1 MSEVK
6 SHPAFEFVRQHRVPS
21 LSIDVQE
28 YRHKGTGAVHY
39 HLAAE
44 DDQNAFLVA
53 FRTVP
58 QDSTGVAHI
67 LEHTSLCG
75 SRKYPVR
82 DPFFMM
88 TRRSLNTFM
97 NAFTAADW
105 TAYPFASRNRKD
117 FDNLLDV
124 YLDAVFFPTLEE
136 LDFLQEGHRV
146 EFAEPNNPDSELVFK
161 GVVFNEMK
169 GAMSSPTSALYQALT
184 RELFPTITYHHNSG
198 GDPACIPD
206 LTYEQLKAF
215 HARHYHPSNAVFM
228 TYGDIPAAEHQARFE
243 AGALDQFQALEM
255 DISVPDEQR
264 YSAPRQVEDR
274 YALDGEDDTADKTH
288 IVLGW
293 LLDKSIDAEAVMRAH
308 LLSGVL
314 LDNGA
319 SPLRRALE
327 TTELGS
333 APSPLCGLSDSN
345 REMVFAAGVEGSN
358 PEHAEAVV
366 QLVLD
371 VLKEVAEK
379 GVPQEMV
386 EAVLHQLELS
396 QREISG
402 DGFPF
407 GLQLMV
413 HALSP
418 VLHGADAVAAL
429 DIDPI
434 LEKLREQIQDPEFIK
449 RLAREV
455 LENPHRVRLVMT
467 PDPVLSEER
476 AAAEAER
483 LAKMKAAMSEEEK
496 QRVVEMPARL
506 LERQNQQDDPERLPK
521 VGLED
526 IPAELA
532 IPDGSEH
539 RIAGMPSTWFARG
552 TNGLVYQQL
561 VVDLP
566 PMEQELVELLPI
578 FCDIVTEVGC
588 GEMDYLEAQGRQAA
602 VTGGIGANVA
612 IRGSVDDVN
621 CDRSVLTLSGK
632 ALSRNQA
639 SLAELM
645 QAIFTRARFDELS
658 RIRELVSQERMYRE
672 QRITSAG
679 HALAMG
685 AATSGLAPNA
695 ALSHRWSGLAAI
707 KALKALDDS
716 LDDPA
721 TLEAFAARLA
731 RIRDHLL
738 NAPRQLLLIGE
749 EAEQQAID
757 SSIEQLWQGQEAAAE
772 SARFTAP
779 AAAGQLR
786 QAWSTST
793 QVNFCAKAYPTVAPE
808 HPDAPALMVLAGFLR
823 NNFLHRAVREQGG
836 AYGGGAS
843 FDLDSG
849 AFRFYS
855 YRDPRLTDTLADFDK
870 SVEWLL
876 GNEHEWRLV
885 EEAILGIISS
895 IDKPGS
901 PAGEAKKTF
910 HGNLHG
916 RTPEQRRRFRAR
928 ILEVKQDDLKR
939 VAETYLKP
947 ELASTAVISDPAT
960 LAKNEGLGL
969 EIIKL

>member
-6 SHPAFEFVRQHRVPS
+6 THPAFEFVRKHRVPS
-21 LSIDVQE
+21 LSIDIEE
-28 YRHKGTGAVHY
+28 YRHAGTGAIHY

-75 SRKYPVR
+75 SKKYPVR

-124 YLDAVFFPTLEE
+124 YLDAVFFPSLEE

-146 EFAEPNNPDSELVFK
+146 EFAEPNNPDSDLVFK

-169 GAMSSPTSALYQALT
+169 GAMSAPASALYQALT
-184 RELFPTITYHHNSG
+184 RELFPTTTYHHNSG

-215 HARHYHPSNAVFM
+215 HAHHYHPSNAVFM
-228 TYGDIPAAEHQARFE
+228 TFGDIPAAEHQARFE
-243 AGALDQFQALEM
+243 TGALNQFQALEM

-264 YSAPRQVEDR
+264 YSAPVSVADR
-274 YALDGEDDTADKTH
+274 YALDGEEETSDKTH

-293 LLDKSIDAEAVMRAH
+293 LLDKSIDAEAVMQAH

-327 TTELGS
+327 TSELGS

-345 REMVFAAGVEGSN
+345 REMMFAAGLEGSN
-358 PEHAEAVV
+358 PEQADAVEK
-366 QLVLD
+366 LVLD
-371 VLKEVAEK
+371 VLKEVAEN
-379 GVPQEMV
+379 GVPQDTV

-434 LEKLREQIQDPEFIK
+434 LEKLVGQIRDPEFIK
-449 RLAREV
+449 GLARKL
-455 LENPHRVRLVMT
+455 LENPHRVRMVMS
-467 PDPVLSEER
+467 PDPKLSEER

-483 LAKMKAAMSEEEK
+483 LATMKAAMSEADK
-496 QRVVEMPARL
+496 QRVIEMAARL
-506 LERQNQQDDPERLPK
+506 LERQNQQDDPELLPK

-526 IPAELA
+526 IPAELS
-532 IPDGSEH
+532 IPDGTVHS
-539 RIAGMPSTWFARG
+539 IAGMPSTWFARG

-566 PMEQELVELLPI
+566 QMEQELVELLPI

-588 GEMDYLEAQGRQAA
+588 GEMDYLQAQARQAA

-612 IRGSVDDVN
+612 IRGAVDDVN
-621 CDRSVLTLSGK
+621 RDRSVLTLSGK
-632 ALSRNQA
+632 ALNRYQA
-639 SLAELM
+639 ALAELM
-645 QAIFTRARFDELS
+645 LEIFGNARFDELT

-672 QRITSAG
+672 QRVTSAG
-679 HALAMG
+679 HALAM
-685 AATSGLAPNA
+685 AAASSGIAPNA
-695 ALSHRWSGLAAI
+695 ALSHRWSGLAGI

-721 TLEAFAARLA
+721 TLEAFAAKLERL
-731 RIRDHLL
+731 RDLL
-738 NAPRQLLLIGE
+738 LTAPRQLLLIGE
-749 EAEQQAID
+749 EAEQAAINSHID
-757 SSIEQLWQGQEAAAE
+757 RLWQGRGLSAE
-772 SARFTAP
+772 VARFTAP
-779 AAAGQLR
+779 AAAGQLH

-793 QVNFCAKAYPTVAPE
+793 QVNFCARAYPTVAPE

-855 YRDPRLTDTLADFDK
+855 YRDPRLAETLADFDK
-870 SVEWLL
+870 SIAWLL

-885 EEAILGIISS
+885 EESILGIISG

-910 HGNLHG
+910 YGNLHG

-928 ILEVKQDDLKR
+928 ILEVKQADLKR
-939 VAETYLKP
+939 VAEAYLKP
-947 ELASTAVISDPAT
+947 ERASTAVISDPAT
-960 LAKNEGLGL
+960 LAKHADLGL
-969 EIIKL
+969 EVIKL

>member
-6 SHPAFEFVRQHRVPS
+6 THPTFQFVRRHRVPS
-21 LSIDVQE
+21 LNIEVQE
-28 YRHKGTGAVHY
+28 YRHLGTGAVHY

-53 FRTVP
+53 LRTVP

-124 YLDAVFFPTLEE
+124 YLDAVFFPTLDE

-184 RELFPTITYHHNSG
+184 RELFPTTTYHHNSG
-198 GDPACIPD
+198 GDPARIPD

-215 HARHYHPSNAVFM
+215 HATHYHPSNAVFM
-228 TYGDIPAAEHQARFE
+228 TYGDIPAVEHQARFE
-243 AGALDQFQALEM
+243 AGALGQFQALEM
-255 DISVPDEQR
+255 HIGVPDEQR
-264 YSAPRQVEDR
+264 YRAPIAVEDR
-274 YALDGEDDTADKTH
+274 YALDGEEETADKTH

-293 LLDKSIDAEAVMRAH
+293 LLDRSTDAEAVMRAH

-327 TTELGS
+327 TTGLGS

-345 REMVFAAGVEGSN
+345 REMMFAAGLEGSN
-358 PEHAEAVV
+358 PEHAEAVER
-366 QLVLD
+366 LVLE
-371 VLKEVAEK
+371 VLEEVAAN
-379 GVPQEMV
+379 GVPQDTV

-413 HALSP
+413 QTLSP
-418 VLHGADAVAAL
+418 VLHGADVVEAI

-434 LEKLREQIQDPEFIK
+434 LEKLREQIRDPEFVK
-449 RLAREV
+449 GLVRE
-455 LENPHRVRLVMT
+455 LLQNPHRVRMVMT
-467 PDPVLSEER
+467 PDPKLSEER

-483 LAKMKAAMSEEEK
+483 LAKMKAAMSEADR
-496 QRVVEMPARL
+496 QRVIEQAARL
-506 LERQNQQDDPERLPK
+506 LERQNSQDDPEMLPK

-532 IPDGSEH
+532 IPEGNELQL
-539 RIAGMPSTWFARG
+539 AGMPSSWFARG

-566 PMEQELVELLPI
+566 PMEQELIELLPI

-588 GEMDYLEAQGRQAA
+588 GEMDYLEAQARQAA

-612 IRGSVDDVN
+612 IRGAVDDIN
-621 CDRSVLTLSGK
+621 RDRSVLTLSGK
-632 ALSRNQA
+632 
-639 SLAELM
+639 SLNRYQEQLGELM
-645 QAIFTRARFDELS
+645 LAIFSTARFDELS

-672 QRITSAG
+672 QRVTSAG
-679 HALAMG
+679 HALAM
-685 AATSGLAPNA
+685 AAASSGLAPNA
-695 ALSHRWSGLAAI
+695 ALNHRWSGLAGI

-721 TLEAFAARLA
+721 GLEAFAARLEQ
-731 RIRDHLL
+731 IRERLL
-738 NAPRQLLLIGE
+738 EAPRQLLLVGE
-749 EAEQQAID
+749 AAEQQAIG
-757 SSIEQLWQGQEAAAE
+757 SSIERLWQ
-772 SARFTAP
+772 ARPQPAGLDRFAAP
-779 AAAGQLR
+779 AAGGQLH

-793 QVNFCAKAYPTVAPE
+793 QVNFCAKAYPTVCAE
-808 HPDAPALMVLAGFLR
+808 HADAPALMVLAGFLR
-823 NNFLHRAVREQGG
+823 NNYLHRAIREQGG

-843 FDLDSG
+843 FEPDSG

-855 YRDPRLTDTLADFDK
+855 YRDPRLSETLADFDNAI
-870 SVEWLL
+870 EWLL
-876 GNEHEWRLV
+876 GKEHEWRLV

-928 ILEVKQDDLKR
+928 ILEVRQADLKR
-939 VAETYLKP
+939 VAETWLKP
-947 ELASTAVISDPAT
+947 ERASIAVISDPAT
-960 LAKNEGLGL
+960 LGRHADLGL
-969 EIIKL
+969 EVIKL

>member
-1 MSEVK
+1 MSEVNT
-6 SHPAFEFVRQHRVPS
+6 HQAFEFVRQHRVSS
-21 LSIDVQE
+21 LSLDVQE
-28 YRHKGTGAVHY
+28 FRHKGTGAIHY

-44 DDQNAFLVA
+44 DDQNAFLVG

-75 SRKYPVR
+75 SQKYPVR

-124 YLDAVFFPTLEE
+124 YLDAVFFPTLDE

-146 EFAEPNNPDSELVFK
+146 EFAEPDNPESELVFK

-198 GDPACIPD
+198 GDPERIPD
-206 LTYEQLKAF
+206 LSYEQLKAF

-228 TYGDIPAAEHQARFE
+228 TYGDIAAAEHQARFVE
-243 AGALDQFQALEM
+243 GALERFEALEM
-255 DISVPDEQR
+255 DINVPDEQR
-264 YSAPRQVEDR
+264 YSTPLTVEDR
-274 YALDGEDDTADKTH
+274 YALDGEEDTSDKTH

-293 LLDKSIDAEAVMRAH
+293 LLDKSTDAEAVMRAH

-314 LDNGA
+314 LDNSA

-327 TTELGS
+327 TSELGN

-345 REMVFAAGVEGSN
+345 REMMFAAGVEGSN
-358 PEHAEAVV
+358 PEHAEAVE

-371 VLKEVAEK
+371 VLKEVAEN

-413 HALSP
+413 HVLSP
-418 VLHGADAVAAL
+418 VLHGADVVEAL

-434 LEKLREQIQDPEFIK
+434 LEKLREQIQDPAFIK
-449 RLAREV
+449 GLVREL
-455 LENPHRVRLVMT
+455 LENPHRVRMVMK
-467 PDPVLSEER
+467 PDPKLSEER
-476 AAAEAER
+476 AGAEAER
-483 LAKMKAAMSEEEK
+483 LAEMKAAMSEADK
-496 QRVVEMPARL
+496 QRVVEMAAKL
-506 LERQNQQDDPERLPK
+506 LERQNTQDDPELLPK

-532 IPDGSEH
+532 IPVGSEQTVG
-539 RIAGMPSTWFARG
+539 GMPSAWFARG
-552 TNGLVYQQL
+552 TNGIVYQQL

-566 PMEQELVELLPI
+566 QMEPELIELLPT
-578 FCDIVTEVGC
+578 FCDIITEVGC
-588 GEMDYLEAQGRQAA
+588 GELDYLEAQALQAA

-612 IRGSVDDVN
+612 IRGAVDDIN
-621 CDRSVLTLSGK
+621 RDRSVLTLSGK

-645 QAIFTRARFDELS
+645 QGIFTRARFDELP

-672 QRITSAG
+672 QRVTSAG

-685 AATSGLAPNA
+685 AASSGLAPNA
-695 ALSHRWSGLAAI
+695 ALNHRWSGLAAI

-716 LDDPA
+716 LDDA
-721 TLEAFAARLA
+721 AALEAFAAKLE
-731 RIRDHLL
+731 RIRAHLL
-738 NAPRQLLLIGE
+738 NAPRQMLLIGE
-749 EAEQQAID
+749 EAEQQVIS
-757 SSIEQLWQGQEAAAE
+757 SSIEQLWQGQPLPAE
-772 SARFTAP
+772 LARFAAP
-779 AAAGQLR
+779 AASGQQR

-793 QVNFCAKAYPTVAPE
+793 QVNFCAKAFPTVCAE
-808 HPDAPALMVLAGFLR
+808 HQDAPALMVLAGFLR
-823 NNFLHRAVREQGG
+823 NNYLHRVIREQGG

-843 FDLDSG
+843 FDPDSG

-855 YRDPRLTDTLADFDK
+855 YRDPRLADTLSDFDNAID
-870 SVEWLL
+870 WLL
-876 GNEHEWRLV
+876 GKDHEWRLV

-910 HGNLHG
+910 HGILHG

-928 ILEVKQDDLKR
+928 ILEVRQDDLKR
-939 VAETYLKP
+939 VAETWLKP
-947 ELASTAVISDPAT
+947 ERASVAVISDPTT
-960 LAKNEGLGL
+960 LAKNEDLGL